1 MLSSEDAVLL
11 EWQDDGSDTH
21 RNIKINW
28 KKRKKQKQNIK
39 TAIKVKTNKKK
50 KRPGFFN

>member
-28 KKRKKQKQNIK
+28 KKRKKTKAK
-39 TAIKVKTNKKK
+39 YKDCHKNK
-50 KRPGFFN
+50 NE